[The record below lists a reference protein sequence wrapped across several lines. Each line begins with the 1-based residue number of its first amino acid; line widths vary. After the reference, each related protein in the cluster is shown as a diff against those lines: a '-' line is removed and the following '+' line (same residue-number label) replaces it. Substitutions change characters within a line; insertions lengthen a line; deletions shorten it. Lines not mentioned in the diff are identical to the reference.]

1 MVVEKEAIR
10 ELIHE
15 MAEIPDENRPKLF
28 KGRSIADFDA
38 WVRRARRALAD
49 QFGVDA
55 QFSTTHRNLEGSDLV
70 LVGTN
75 IEIELKTGQVT
86 DANIGIG
93 SMAWAIGDEDE
104 AVLYDIMVESMHER
118 RSMGYRGDY
127 AGIRANQNRTMD
139 RLHAYLDERLEV
151 GQLAPPKLAHYSRA
165 VARGIT
171 KASEIKPLLGTIES
185 EWEVPWL
192 LHAKWRAGWIAR
204 TNPFDPQEDILV
216 EGVWRGHGGRSGIP
230 RAQARVKGQSS
241 GRTALFYP
249 HYKNSFHG
257 IAAKHWVQTACFH
270 VWIDK

>member
-1 MVVEKEAIR
+1 MEEAIR
-10 ELIHE
+10 ELVHK

-28 KGRSIADFDA
+28 KGRSVADLYA
-38 WVRRARRALAD
+38 WVCRARTALAD

-55 QFSTTHRNLEGSDLV
+55 HFATTHRNLEGSDLV

-104 AVLYDIMVESMHER
+104 AVLYDIMVESMHAR
-118 RSMGYRGDY
+118 RSMGYQSDF
-127 AGIRANQNRTMD
+127 AGIRASQNRTMD
-139 RLHAYLDERLEV
+139 RLHDYLDERLEV
-151 GQLAPPKLAHYSRA
+151 GQPAPPKLAHYSRA

-171 KASEIKPLLGTIES
+171 KASDVKPLLGTIES
-185 EWEVPWL
+185 EWAVPWL
-192 LHAKWRAGWIAR
+192 LHARWRAGWIAR
-204 TNPFDPQEDILV
+204 TNPFDPDEDILV
-216 EGVWRGHGGRSGIP
+216 DGVLRGHGGRSGVS
-230 RAQARVKGQSS
+230 RAQVRVKGQSS